1 MSDLLLNNLAV
12 LFAIGSM
19 VILLSLVQL
28 FLAINQDKRETN
40 AGPIKELEE
49 LKVEIERKEAQKL
62 EIEGE
67 VEKFRKTIAEQAEL
81 MAQADY
87 LQKRIEE
94 LQIEWGSLDGKRAE
108 LNEFLIESE
117 QAQVKRSEIETSLQ
131 SAKAELDLIQDR
143 LLRKEELENIIE

>member
-1 MSDLLLNNLAV
+1 MNDLLINNISVLLAV
-12 LFAIGSM
+12 CGA
-19 VILLSLVQL
+19 ILLLTLIQL

-94 LQIEWGSLDGKRAE
+94 LQIEWGSLGDKRAE
-108 LNEFLIESE
+108 LNEFLTESDGL
-117 QAQVKRSEIETSLQ
+117 K
-131 SAKAELDLIQDR
+131 
-143 LLRKEELENIIE
+143 